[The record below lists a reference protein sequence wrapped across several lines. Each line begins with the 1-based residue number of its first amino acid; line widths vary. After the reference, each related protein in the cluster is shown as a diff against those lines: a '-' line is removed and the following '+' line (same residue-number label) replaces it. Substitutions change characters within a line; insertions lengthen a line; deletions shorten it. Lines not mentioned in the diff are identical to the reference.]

1 MSPSRSRCQ
10 DQIKRHAKSLLVEA
24 PVCKKMV
31 RDLGAVGEPSVQ
43 RLILSEAEKEDWV
56 EVSRAVGLLG
66 NLYIRVICQAHAL

>member
-1 MSPSRSRCQ
+1 M
-10 DQIKRHAKSLLVEA
+10 EA
-24 PVCKKMV
+24 PVCEKMV
-31 RDLGAVGEPSVQ
+31 RDLGAVGEQ